1 MITIK
6 CAKCRARLFRYVK
19 IGKGRV
25 LHLLHDRIVEDISVR
40 DGDEVRCQCGNVV
53 GKNEKKWIKM
63 RRSAFTYS
71 GTIQN
76 K

>member
-25 LHLLHDRIVEDISVR
+25 LHLWHDRIVEDLSVR
-40 DGDEVRCQCGNVV
+40 DGDEVRCGCGNVV
-53 GKNEKKWIKM
+53 GKREKNWIKM
-63 RRSAFTYS
+63 RRSAFTS
-71 GTIQN
+71 TGSVT
-76 K
+76 KK